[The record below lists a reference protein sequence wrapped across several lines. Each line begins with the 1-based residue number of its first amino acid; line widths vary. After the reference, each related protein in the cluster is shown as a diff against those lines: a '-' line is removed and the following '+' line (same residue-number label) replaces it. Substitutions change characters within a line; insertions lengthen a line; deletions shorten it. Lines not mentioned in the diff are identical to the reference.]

1 MCRQM
6 TSQVRWIDT
15 VTGLWQAGARTFVE
29 LGPKGVL
36 TKLLAANLKAIDEP
50 YTALAVASPA
60 DADALEV

>member
-15 VTGLWQAGARTFVE
+15 LAGLWQAGARTFVE

-36 TKLLAANLKAIDEP
+36 TKLLAANLKEYGEP
-50 YTALAVASPA
+50 YKGVCLAAPGDVAG
-60 DADALEV
+60 LEA